1 MLGQTR
7 ICDLLPRATSQAVAS
22 SWQMAVEG
30 AVPYLA
36 LLGLLALVAVV
47 GAAVV
52 YVMRKGEKEAA
63 VDTPIAR
70 QA

>member
-1 MLGQTR
+1 
-7 ICDLLPRATSQAVAS
+7 
-22 SWQMAVEG
+22 MAVEG
-30 AVPYLA
+30 AVPYIA

-52 YVMRKGEKEAA
+52 YFMRKGEKEAA

>member
-1 MLGQTR
+1 
-7 ICDLLPRATSQAVAS
+7 
-22 SWQMAVEG
+22 MALEG
-30 AVPYLA
+30 TVPYIA
-36 LLGLLALVAVV
+36 LIGLLAFVAVV

-52 YVMRKGEKEAA
+52 YVMRKGEKESA